1 VAVGVL
7 VVVGVCVV
15 VGVRV
20 RVRETRASAQ
30 PATHT
35 GRSEDM
41 QDLPTTPHRLDHEN
55 LDVYRCAIKFLS
67 FAFELVNSL
76 PRGEGEQRDQLKQAA
91 ISVVLNIAEAAGKPT
106 TADRARFHA
115 IARGSAMQCG
125 AQVDVCVIARRLE
138 PARAEHGKGL
148 LVRIVSMLTKM
159 CR

>member
-1 VAVGVL
+1 MVVVAVGVL

-67 FAFELVNSL
+67 FAFELANSL
-76 PRGEGEQRDQLKQAA
+76 PRGEGELRDQLNRAA
-91 ISVVLNIAEAAGKPT
+91 ISVVLNIAAVAFSFICCVNQKRRGRFGDPGASLCAGGRPRVVVYVP
-106 TADRARFHA
+106 AE
-115 IARGSAMQCG
+115 
-125 AQVDVCVIARRLE
+125 RL
-138 PARAEHGKGL
+138 L
-148 LVRIVSMLTKM
+148 SLI
-159 CR
+159 